1 MKAERYSNRRCTLVL
16 LIAAV
21 LMLTG
26 CSENGTDAVV
36 YNKHCAS
43 CHGRD
48 GQGLRALY
56 PPLQESDYLDTR
68 ISELPCLISSGIRG
82 TIVTG
87 KKTRNIR
94 MPAFAT
100 LTSEEMS
107 SLVNYLQK
115 RWGKGGKMV
124 SEQTVAQWLRSCP

>member
-1 MKAERYSNRRCTLVL
+1 MKTEYHSIRRCTLVL
-16 LIAAV
+16 LAAV
-21 LMLTG
+21 TLLLSG
-26 CSENGTDAVV
+26 CSENGADAVV
-36 YNKHCAS
+36 YNKNCAS

-56 PPLQESDYLDTR
+56 PPLPESDYLDKR
-68 ISELPCLISSGIRG
+68 ISELPCLISGGIRG

-87 KKTRNIR
+87 NKTKNIR
-94 MPAFAT
+94 MPAFAN

-107 SLVNYLQK
+107 TLINYLQH
-115 RWGKGGKMV
+115 RWGKGGATV